1 MEPFASFEKSRFSE
15 APGTLR
21 RGPWGPSEVKTEKY
35 LKILGG
41 LEQTLPMMPHLLYL
55 DSKNKFLKI
64 LAVLGP
70 PRNFP
75 KFPEILNLPETR
87 LEWFKLY

>member
-1 MEPFASFEKSRFSE
+1 MAPFASFEKSRFSE

-70 PRNFP
+70 PEISRNFP
-75 KFPEILNLPETR
+75 K
-87 LEWFKLY
+87 Y